1 MVSHGL
7 VGRQRCWIV
16 GGIAGGRVR
25 REAGNDHLCRG
36 IDVDRLAMHAARHE
50 GPVFVVCDPPHSTIT
65 PAFQGRI
72 PALFEGFLVAA
83 AADAVDRLLRYEA
96 LAAGHAVVK
105 QKLAD
110 TREPLVEE
118 QRGDGLRLIVPQK
131 ISSGVGPA
139 ALVDIDK
146 RGSGSSIKL
155 HERLNNFPLRL
166 GDVRTAATQCIS
178 GS

>member
-1 MVSHGL
+1 MAEVRQMKWMV
-7 VGRQRCWIV
+7 VV
-16 GGIAGGRVR
+16 
-25 REAGNDHLCRG
+25 
-36 IDVDRLAMHAARHE
+36 LAMALGGCVSVAELEQSRE
-50 GPVFVVCDPPHSTIT
+50 TLDVMSGKPP
-65 PAFQGRI
+65 R
-72 PALFEGFLVAA
+72 EY
-83 AADAVDRLLRYEA
+83 ADCIK
-96 LAAGHAVVK
+96 HN
-105 QKLAD
+105 LAD

-118 QRGDGLRLIVPQK
+118 SRGDGLRLIVPQK
-131 ISSGVGPA
+131 IGSGVGPA